1 MTRRDPRHV
10 TQTASRKHARVIDQR
25 ICGRNTKVLLAR
37 AEFVTIALGVLKG
50 AARCDLSAGDAVVG
64 EDQEC
69 AAHE

>member
-1 MTRRDPRHV
+1 MR
-10 TQTASRKHARVIDQR
+10 TASRQHARVIDRR
-25 ICGRNTKVLLAR
+25 ICERNTKVLLAR

>member
-1 MTRRDPRHV
+1 
-10 TQTASRKHARVIDQR
+10 VIDRR